1 MSLNAHLIGNIESV
15 KFSSPWPS
23 MAEETATTTTSAVKR
38 DNVCVSSSIS
48 HDAHGQ
54 VSLNVGGDRLSAL
67 IDRLSQT
74 HAQVDEYTRRRTEQ
88 ISLGTQQIIEKIL
101 EETKEKQRE
110 LLFDAQQQSQF
121 FQEQYQAD
129 LQAKINHLNEDK
141 AQQLS
146 QLEKHLNEE
155 QESILIRARER
166 IDWLQ
171 RDANQVSDHFPSCP
185 SHLFSSFFQ
194 KKIHLLEEAKE
205 RTNARL
211 EEIADQVVH
220 MGQEDSAH
228 RLATTTTT
236 VITTEA
242 LAQSSADHLHQT
254 YAQVLHH

>member
-1 MSLNAHLIGNIESV
+1 
-15 KFSSPWPS
+15 
-23 MAEETATTTTSAVKR
+23 MAEEPTTTTSAVKR

-54 VSLNVGGDRLSAL
+54 VSLSVGGDRLSAL

-101 EETKEKQRE
+101 EETKERQRE

-129 LQAKINHLNEDK
+129 LQAKVNYLNEDK

-171 RDANQVSDHFPSCP
+171 RDANE
-185 SHLFSSFFQ
+185 

-211 EEIADQVVH
+211 EEITDQVVH

-242 LAQSSADHLHQT
+242 LAQSSTDYLHQT
-254 YAQVLHH
+254 YAQALHH